1 MKRSQN
7 KYDLVVVGGGHAGIE
22 ASLIAQ
28 KMGINVVLVSMDVG
42 AVGRMSCNPAIGG
55 LAKGQMVKELDV
67 LGGHMAM
74 FADACTLQSKTL
86 NLSKGRSVWSPRS
99 QIDKIKYEKTVQK
112 HIKKSGLPLIEGEA
126 ISITQKGGKLQ
137 SVVLSSGEEIFCSS
151 AVLTCGTFLNGLI
164 HVGEK
169 KIKAGRMGEESSVGI
184 TEALRSLGF
193 LSGRL
198 KTGTPPRI
206 KKSSVNWKKGE
217 AGFGDK
223 KPKALSYNTKKFK
236 PKDEPCFAFR
246 TNKKTH
252 NLILKNIKRSTMY
265 SGDID
270 SSGPRYCP
278 SIEDKVYKFSHNPS
292 HILQLEPEW
301 TNSDQIYVNGFST
314 SLPEDIQ
321 LKCLR
326 SVEGL
331 EKVEFLRPGYAIE
344 YDFFFP
350 SQLKNTLETKK
361 IEGLFFA
368 GQINGTSG
376 YEEASSQGLIAGIN
390 ASLKIKGEGELRL
403 KRSDAYIGVLIDD
416 LVIKDTNEPYRMFTS
431 RAEYRLQL
439 RASNADQRLLKY
451 SKKLNLI
458 DKELIKD
465 LTKKVK
471 KTKDVEDILNKT
483 NINPDDINSFLK
495 KVGEKEISEPMKASN
510 LLKRPKVLL
519 KNLPKIEKIKMTSIN
534 KNFIEEI
541 LFEAET
547 KIKYSGYINRQKAE
561 IEKTKVY
568 EDMLIPNDF
577 DYNEIKSISN
587 ESREKLLQILPETIG
602 QAQRINGIRP
612 TDISILLVYLKRW
625 FHVKRNI
632 NLKKK

>member
-1 MKRSQN
+1 MKHSQN

-252 NLILKNIKRSTMY
+252 NLILKNINRSPMY

-612 TDISILLVYLKRW
+612 VSYTHLTLPTILLV
-625 FHVKRNI
+625 
-632 NLKKK
+632 